1 MATKQNPMKQAEEAR
16 HEAQLKAAMREFHRS
31 PEAKGVRVIPEE
43 PGPLVDV
50 ANKVFQ
56 KAARRKVN

>member
-16 HEAQLKAAMREFHRS
+16 HEARLRAAMKEFNRS
-31 PEAKGVRVIPEE
+31 PEAKGVRVIPED
-43 PGPLVDV
+43 PSPLVDV
-50 ANKVFQ
+50 ANEVFQ